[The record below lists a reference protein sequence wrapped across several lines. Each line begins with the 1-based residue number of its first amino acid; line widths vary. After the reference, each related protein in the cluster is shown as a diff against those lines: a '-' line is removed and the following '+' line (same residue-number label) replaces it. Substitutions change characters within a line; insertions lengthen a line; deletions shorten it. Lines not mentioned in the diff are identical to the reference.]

1 MNIIRS
7 TLSKTARAARSA
19 SSLVAATGVRHPA
32 AQILGVGIV
41 ATVSAGAFAAFLAGE
56 TGAALLGELRRRQR
70 LREPRPA
77 SPSLRGAP
85 TPEELSADCTAAPR
99 TFHVRLRLGSRLAD
113 LAPTLDTHV
122 RYTAPAS
129 GSRRIRGRGRGMK
142 GYLADNRIPANYST
156 LMLYKRLAV
165 RLRRLLQLDERLPLE
180 WLLPGASPDRDLPT
194 DLHLPYS
201 TARRRLARLLREHPN
216 FNRLRRH
223 VDRALGI
230 TRLLTARRAS
240 RLAAGGIPRLPRIT
254 RPTPFQYAVG
264 TWLSLMDANLL
275 DATRHAVADFLRER
289 NLSPRLARL
298 RDQALC
304 ILVTAPGAPAIPT
317 PVSRP

>member
-1 MNIIRS
+1 MNILSS
-7 TLSKTARAARSA
+7 TLRKTARAAHA
-19 SSLVAATGVRHPA
+19 AFSLVAATGVRHPA
-32 AQILGVGIV
+32 AQVLGAGIV

-56 TGAALLGELRRRQR
+56 TGAAILGELRRRQR

-85 TPEELSADCTAAPR
+85 TPEELSSDCTAAPR

-122 RYTAPAS
+122 RYTAPSS

-156 LMLYKRLAV
+156 LMLYKRLAI

-180 WLLPGASPDRDLPT
+180 WLLPGEFPDRDLPS
-194 DLHLPYS
+194 DLRVPCA
-201 TARRRLARLLREHPN
+201 TARRRLARLLRELPN

-223 VDRALGI
+223 VDARLGI
-230 TRLLTARRAS
+230 TPLLTARRAA
-240 RLAAGGIPRLPRIT
+240 RLASRAAPPRARNTRNP
-254 RPTPFQYAVG
+254 RPTALQYAAG
-264 TWLSLMDANLL
+264 TWLSLMDTNLL

-289 NLSPRLARL
+289 DLSPRLARL

-304 ILVTAPGAPAIPT
+304 HLGTH
-317 PVSRP
+317 